1 ILTSYVVNTAE
12 LDDSKR
18 RGILAKKFEATLD
31 KRTSKVCRDHD
42 QRIIPIDKIKIGVNA
57 PPLHP
62 YCRSHLS
69 DMLEGL
75 DYDSEDELMRM
86 IEGKNNHIS
95 SGHGNKIYPIN
106 DNVVNNLNGPNV
118 DNLTQAE
125 NDVLLKFNKELLIE
139 ARDSNNSMEVA
150 FMFNGFEEKIYKI
163 YGTESELDLGSFDY
177 KYVLHNHPNNEF
189 FSNKDLAYFATHPKT
204 KLMGIVKH
212 NGDILYLEK
221 SKDFNFKKY
230 YTEYNRAVKKFSS
243 VIENNEQ
250 LGYNKVVREVLKK
263 VKGLN
268 VIGE

>member
-31 KRTSKVCRDHD
+31 KRTSKICREHG

-95 SGHGNKIYPIN
+95 RGHGDKIYPIN

-118 DNLTQAE
+118 DNLNQAE
-125 NDVLLKFNKELLIE
+125 NDAL
-139 ARDSNNSMEVA
+139 
-150 FMFNGFEEKIYKI
+150 
-163 YGTESELDLGSFDY
+163 
-177 KYVLHNHPNNEF
+177 
-189 FSNKDLAYFATHPKT
+189 
-204 KLMGIVKH
+204 
-212 NGDILYLEK
+212 
-221 SKDFNFKKY
+221 
-230 YTEYNRAVKKFSS
+230 
-243 VIENNEQ
+243 
-250 LGYNKVVREVLKK
+250 
-263 VKGLN
+263 
-268 VIGE
+268 